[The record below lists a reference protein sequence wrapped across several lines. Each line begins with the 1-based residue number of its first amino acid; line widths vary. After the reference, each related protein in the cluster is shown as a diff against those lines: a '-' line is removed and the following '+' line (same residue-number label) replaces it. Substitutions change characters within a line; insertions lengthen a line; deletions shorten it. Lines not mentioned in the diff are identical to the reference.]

1 MEFKYGPGKL
11 EKLRPWFRLS
21 VWRSTPNNMLLGQQN
36 PRSPGANRI
45 FSGVEEKKWI
55 GQAVS
60 QRLSFA
66 VNRTAYCPSL
76 PGSDGERVLTG
87 RSVKRVI
94 AFTSDSFRS
103 KLKRRRMPIY
113 VLHHT

>member
-11 EKLRPWFRLS
+11 EKLRPWFRCFRLI
-21 VWRSTPNNMLLGQQN
+21 VWRSIPNNMLLGQQN
-36 PRSPGANRI
+36 PRSPGANRT
-45 FSGVEEKKWI
+45 FNGVEGKKWI
-55 GQAVS
+55 GPAVY

-87 RSVKRVI
+87 RPVGKE
-94 AFTSDSFRS
+94 
-103 KLKRRRMPIY
+103 
-113 VLHHT
+113 